1 MVQQQR
7 IGDRNIPNLLERWPW
22 LSASAGAALVLAS
35 GLYVVK
41 TKTFAPPAS
50 LDTVS
55 VSSAPRVRTITALGR
70 LEPSGDV
77 VSLSAPSSGE
87 GTRVEQLLVKQGDT
101 VRAGQIIAILDN
113 QLVFQAAAVEAE
125 RQVAIAKAELAR
137 IKAGAQSGDIDAQQ
151 AEVERLRLERED
163 LIAAQEATLRRLK
176 ASRSGDI
183 ATQEATVERIKAE
196 LSNAKADAQRYRDLY
211 KDGAITASEQERFIL
226 AEDTAVKRL
235 QEAEASL
242 ARTKSSRTA
251 EIEEA
256 EATLRRIKSGQA
268 KQILSASATLDRIK
282 EVRPEDIT
290 AAEAQVKA
298 AEANVAVVNANLHQT
313 SVRASQSGVVLKVNT
328 RAGERLNPLGI
339 VDIGQ
344 TQTMTAIAE
353 IYESDI
359 SKVKLGQSATVTSD
373 VIDEEL
379 QGKVVDIG
387 LQIQPQRVADT
398 NPAANIDNRI
408 IEVKVEL
415 DQASSKK
422 VNRLTNL
429 QVEVTIQQGEEAS

>member
-7 IGDRNIPNLLERWPW
+7 IGDRNIQTLLERWPW

-41 TKTFAPPAS
+41 TKTFAPPVPVES
-50 LDTVS
+50 TPLSTPLVT
-55 VSSAPRVRTITALGR
+55 TITALGR

-77 VSLSAPSSGE
+77 VSLSAPSAGE
-87 GTRVEQLLVKQGDT
+87 RTRVEQLLVKQGDT
-101 VRAGQIIAILDN
+101 VTAGQIIAILDN

-137 IKAGAQSGDIDAQQ
+137 VKAGAQSGDIDAQQ

-163 LIAAQEATLRRLK
+163 LVAAQEATIRRLK

-211 KDGAITASEQERFIL
+211 KDGAITASEQERFLL
-226 AEDTAVKRL
+226 AEETAVKRL

-242 ARTKSSRTA
+242 ERTKSARTA

-313 SVRASQSGVVLKVNT
+313 SVRASQNGVILKVNT

-359 SKVKLGQSATVTSD
+359 GKVRLGQSATVTSD
-373 VIDEEL
+373 VIEDEL

-398 NPAANIDNRI
+398 NPAANVDNRI

-415 DQASSKK
+415 DKASSEK

-429 QVEVTIQQGEEAS
+429 QVEVTIHQGEEDA